1 MTWHPQLAEQNSSLA
16 SHQGNSQATT
26 WRVFVGFH
34 LWIWC
39 GSDWIVRLLKAY
51 ITHSSSLAMSAL
63 PQFRS
68 HHSCRITR
76 KFKADKYV
84 SSKDFRKFRSS
95 AVNGSQWLVA
105 GDLQAVLERQCTV
118 YIPGWACKLCFLP
131 FPPRHD
137 GSINPHRQW
146 VWSKEIW
153 QMQQH
158 HAFCNSSISLSP
170 GEPLGP
176 PMARILSPRVY
187 GAYLWLLSEW
197 WSWNKQRLVPVTLKH
212 AKAVWSKCVVFR

>member
-1 MTWHPQLAEQNSSLA
+1 
-16 SHQGNSQATT
+16 
-26 WRVFVGFH
+26 
-34 LWIWC
+34 
-39 GSDWIVRLLKAY
+39 
-51 ITHSSSLAMSAL
+51 MSAL

-131 FPPRHD
+131 PPPAMTAL
-137 GSINPHRQW
+137 SIPIANGYDQKKFDKCNNTMHFATLPSHSPPVNP
-146 VWSKEIW
+146 
-153 QMQQH
+153 
-158 HAFCNSSISLSP
+158 
-170 GEPLGP
+170 
-176 PMARILSPRVY
+176 
-187 GAYLWLLSEW
+187 
-197 WSWNKQRLVPVTLKH
+197 LVPQWPEYSVPECMEPISGYYRSDGTETSNALFQSHSNMQKLSDPS
-212 AKAVWSKCVVFR
+212 ALSSVRQPMYLPKL